1 MAITYK
7 KLFHLLID
15 KKISN
20 SQLSEKA
27 GISLNIIT
35 RLKRDEYVS
44 LETVEKICK
53 ALECN
58 VEDILE
64 FDFSNTNN
72 KNN

>member
-20 SQLSEKA
+20 AQLSEKA
-27 GISLNIIT
+27 GISLNIVT
-35 RLKRDEYVS
+35 RLKRDEYIS

-64 FDFSNTNN
+64 FDFSNMNN